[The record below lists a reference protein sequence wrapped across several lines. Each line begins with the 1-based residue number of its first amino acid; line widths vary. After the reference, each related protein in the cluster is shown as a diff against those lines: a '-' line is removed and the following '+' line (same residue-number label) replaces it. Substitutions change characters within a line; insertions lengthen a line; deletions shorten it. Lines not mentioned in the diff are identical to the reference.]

1 MVRQRL
7 VSCGM
12 ALAMAVAAFLSAG
25 AATAAEPPLVRVGV
39 LKFGTVNWE
48 IDVIRHHELDRKHG
62 FRLQTVETA
71 GRDAAAIALQGGAV
85 DVIVTDWIWVSYRR
99 RSGADFTFVT
109 HSHTVGGVM
118 VRPDS
123 GVRNLADLKG
133 KRIGVGGGPVDKSWL
148 LLRAYGLRT
157 LGVDLARAAEPVYA
171 APPLINQL
179 MLKGDLPVALN
190 FWHYNARLS
199 AAGMG
204 QFLAIADV
212 LPALGIESNP
222 PLLGWVFSAAWG
234 ARNGPALNG
243 FLRAS
248 ADAKRLLKESDAEW
262 ARIRPLTQAEDDGVF
277 LALRDA
283 YRRGIGGEE
292 SVNEATASAVLRILS
307 EFGDADA
314 VGSRDGVAPGT
325 FWRGGS

>member
-1 MVRQRL
+1 MGKYRNLSR
-7 VSCGM
+7 G
-12 ALAMAVAAFLSAG
+12 LAPAVAAFLFVAP
-25 AATAAEPPLVRVGV
+25 AVAAELPVVRVGV

-48 IDVIRHHELDRKHG
+48 IDVVRHHELDRKNG

-71 GRDAAAIALQGGAV
+71 GRDSAAIALQGGAV

-99 RSGADFTFVT
+99 RSGADFAFVT
-109 HSHTVGGVM
+109 HSHAVGGVM

-123 GVRNLADLKG
+123 GVRNLGDLVG

-148 LLRAYGLRT
+148 LLRAYGLRA
-157 LGVDLARAAEPVYA
+157 LGVDLAKSAEPVYA
-171 APPLINQL
+171 APPLVNRL

-204 QFLAIADV
+204 EFLSIADL
-212 LPALGIESNP
+212 LPVLGIEGNP
-222 PLLGWVFSAAWG
+222 PLLGWVFSSAWG
-234 ARNGPALNG
+234 AKNGAALSG

-248 ADAKRLLKESDAEW
+248 ADAKRILKESDAEW
-262 ARIRPLTQAEDDGVF
+262 ARIRALTQAEDDGVF
-277 LALRDA
+277 LALRGA
-283 YRRGIGGEE
+283 YRRGISGEE
-292 SVNEATASAVLRILS
+292 SVNEAAASAVLRVLS

-314 VGSRDGVAPGT
+314 VGSRHGVAPGT
-325 FWRGGS
+325 FWRGGGS

>member
-1 MVRQRL
+1 MGGYRYLSRGL
-7 VSCGM
+7 
-12 ALAMAVAAFLSAG
+12 ALAAFLAVAP
-25 AATAAEPPLVRVGV
+25 AAAAEPPVVRVGV

-48 IDVIRHHELDRKHG
+48 IDVVRHHELDRKNG

-118 VRPDS
+118 VRPDA
-123 GVRNLADLKG
+123 GVRNLGDLVG

-157 LGVDLARAAEPVYA
+157 LGVDLAKAAEPVYA
-171 APPLINQL
+171 APPLVNQL
-179 MLKGDLPVALN
+179 MLKGDLPVVLN

-204 QFLAIADV
+204 QFLSIADI
-212 LPALGIESNP
+212 LPALGIEGNP
-222 PLLGWVFSAAWG
+222 PLLGWVFSSAWG
-234 ARNGPALNG
+234 AKNGAALSG

-277 LALRDA
+277 LSLRDA
-283 YRRGIGGEE
+283 YRRGIGGDE
-292 SVNEATASAVLRILS
+292 SVNEAAASAVLRVLS

-314 VGSRDGVAPGT
+314 VGSRHGVAPGT
-325 FWRGGS
+325 FWRGGGS